1 MRAVVVATG
10 HRPGLQGFAM
20 HEPSVLLPVAARP
33 FLHFVV
39 EFLVDSGVHQ
49 IDFILSEMPEKI
61 EDSLGDGT
69 RWGVKF
75 RYHLARDAARPY
87 GRLSAAGIG
96 EDETIV
102 LAHGDRLPL
111 CTIGAAP
118 AGPQLVYKSGEWTG
132 WGVLPGSLLRDL
144 TDDLDEPEL
153 AARLAARVA
162 QPPQESP
169 LMLSVRT
176 FEELL
181 EANWAVLEK
190 KFPKLM
196 LAGRE
201 AGEGIWICRNVS
213 LHPTARLTPPVYIGE
228 NCRINAAV
236 QLGPRV
242 VIANNCLVD
251 QSSAISETVVFA
263 GSYIGEALELH
274 QAIVDRNRLVN
285 IKVGAAIT
293 VTDNFILGSF
303 VERNLQRLAQRT
315 VSRITAGLLAVLT
328 SPLLLLA
335 WLWAKLARRGPAICR
350 KTVVRLPVAHEP
362 EYETYRLMTFC
373 GSPSFSSSKD
383 AAAGCTGGA
392 HQFFWHFL
400 PGLLNVARGHLSLAG
415 VAPRSA
421 EEIEALPRDWKQLY
435 LGSKAGLITEAYVV
449 HGAAPQED
457 LLYSAEVFYAA
468 MAGPKHDARLMAAYV
483 ARILGL
489 KRRAEPLETED
500 NLTP

>member
-39 EFLVDSGVHQ
+39 EFLVDSGVSQ
-49 IDFILSEMPEKI
+49 IDFILSEMPEKV

-87 GRLSAAGIG
+87 GRLGAVGIG
-96 EDETIV
+96 QDETVV

-111 CTIGAAP
+111 CNLGAS
-118 AGPQLVYKSGEWTG
+118 PQLVYHKGEWTG
-132 WGVLPGSLLRDL
+132 WGILGGAGFSLPTVAGI
-144 TDDLDEPEL
+144 DDLDEQGFAALL
-153 AARLAARVA
+153 ASRVDL
-162 QPPQESP
+162 PPQQSD
-169 LMLSVRT
+169 LLLSVRT
-176 FEELL
+176 FEDLL

-251 QSSAISETVVFA
+251 QSSAITETVVFA
-263 GSYIGEALELH
+263 GSYIGEALELK

-303 VERNLQRLAQRT
+303 VERNLQHLAQRT
-315 VSRITAGLLAVLT
+315 ISRIMAGLLAVLT

-335 WLWAKLARRGPAICR
+335 WLFAKLASSGPALP

-362 EYETYRLMTFC
+362 EYETYRLMSLC
-373 GSPSFSSSKD
+373 GSKH
-383 AAAGCTGGA
+383 ATGCTGGA

-400 PGLLNVARGHLSLAG
+400 PGLINVARGHLSLAG
-415 VAPRSA
+415 VAPRTV

-449 HGAAPQED
+449 HGAAPPED